1 MLLPDV
7 QTFHYDGLLLICYVP
22 NGTIMITHPL
32 DITVIFDEMMRTLG
46 YTPYMIP
53 RRTSDIRDYRGLFH
67 GRKRGRGNFGG
78 LVGIRGP
85 SIPLCCP

>member
-46 YTPYMIP
+46 YTPYMMP
-53 RRTSDIRDYRGLFH
+53 MMKLSCGAELWLDL
-67 GRKRGRGNFGG
+67 
-78 LVGIRGP
+78 
-85 SIPLCCP
+85 